1 MDIKRNLEEILK
13 QIPDNVKL
21 VVVSKTMPVVS
32 ILEAY
37 DNGHRIFGENKAQ
50 ELLNKQP
57 SLPDDINWHFI
68 GHLQRNKVK
77 QIIPFVS
84 MIESVDSE
92 RLLKEISKEGAKAK
106 RVIDCLLQF
115 HIATED
121 SKFGFDRQEAF
132 DMLGSKEFKALSHV
146 RICGVMG
153 MATLTEDTTLIRNE
167 FRSLSVIFQELK
179 ENFFPEYRFFK
190 EVSMGM
196 SGDYKIAIEEGS
208 TIIRI
213 GSAIFGERPH
223 SA

>member
-13 QIPDNVKL
+13 QIPENVKL
-21 VVVSKTMPVVS
+21 VVVSKTMPVAA

-37 DNGHRIFGENKAQ
+37 NTGHRVFGENKAQ
-50 ELLNKQP
+50 ELINKQQ
-57 SLPDDINWHFI
+57 SLPGDINWHFI

-77 QIIPFVS
+77 QIVPFVS

-92 RLLKEISKEGAKAK
+92 RLLREINKEGSKAK

-132 DMLGSKEFKALSHV
+132 EMLGSKEFRALSHV

-153 MATLTEDTTLIRNE
+153 MATWTEDTTLIRKE
-167 FRSLSVIFQELK
+167 FRSLSSIFIELRQK
-179 ENFFPEYRFFK
+179 YFPDPTFFNEI
-190 EVSMGM
+190 SMGM

-213 GSAIFGERPH
+213 GSAIFGERH
-223 SA
+223 YSA